1 MSIVSGS
8 SADRGLRVNRLLSF
22 GVASMDA
29 LLVPFDGCAERGG
42 PETTGSREYDTS
54 GGIGEGL
61 AFAARGGPVRGTS
74 AGTGRFVG
82 GLESVT
88 ASYPLFRD
96 T

>member
-8 SADRGLRVNRLLSF
+8 SADRGLRASRLLSL

-29 LLVPFDGCAERGG
+29 LLAPSDGGAERGG
-42 PETTGSREYDTS
+42 PATVSREYDTS

-61 AFAARGGPVRGTS
+61 VFAARGGPVRGTS
-74 AGTGRFVG
+74 AGAARFVG

-88 ASYPLFRD
+88 AGYPLFQD